1 MSLGKGGNLA
11 NESGFRDLRN
21 DDVMVLR
28 PLRDVPGKEL
38 ALYAQY
44 HRLNSF
50 TDTVLGT
57 GKDFGNFILNVLY
70 KALAQ
75 LLYLWYVV

>member
-44 HRLNSF
+44 HRLISF
-50 TDTVLGT
+50 TDPVLGT
-57 GKDFGNFILNVLY
+57 GKHFGIPLQRVL
-70 KALAQ
+70 
-75 LLYLWYVV
+75 